1 MTGWNFPIELICVL
15 SFDDFQYFESD
26 DKDLYRSKIKYIEE
40 TDPEDLVL
48 VFAEEECDK
57 HERLVKVREWTF
69 VLHREYPTQKPWQEL
84 WTASDL
90 TVLLKKTR
98 RDETVALGKGSNT
111 VWGLNL
117 IEPLFLS
124 Q

>member
-1 MTGWNFPIELICVL
+1 MAGWNFLIKLICVF

-40 TDPEDLVL
+40 TDPENLEL
-48 VFAEEECDK
+48 VFAEEECDE
-57 HERLVKVREWTF
+57 HGCLQKVREWTF
-69 VLHREYPTQKPWQEL
+69 VLHREYPTQKPWQKL

-90 TVLLKKTR
+90 TVLLMKTR

-111 VWGLNL
+111 LWDRKL
-117 IEPLFLS
+117 IEPLFVS